1 MPLKEGSSQ
10 EVISQ
15 NIRELIDSGHEQKQA
30 VAIAMSKAGK
40 SNRDAIGDDMPN
52 PFQPNETE
60 DMSDPRTVSLGD
72 DEEQVLDG
80 ETEDGF
86 IVMRK
91 GKQVKIGGRSR
102 KRSRDADDPEIVDSA
117 PDNLDAYN
125 PASRK
130 PGALNRAPSNNPSP
144 VLNSSRVGDQ
154 GAILRNMNSNNRRFW
169 GNGGSGRRGR

>member
-15 NIRELIDSGHEQKQA
+15 NIREMIDNGWPRDQA
-30 VAIAMSKAGK
+30 IAAAMSKAGK
-40 SNRDAIGDDMPN
+40 SNRDTGDAMN
-52 PFQPNETE
+52 TPFQET
-60 DMSDPRTVSLGD
+60 DDVSDPRIVSLGD
-72 DEEQVLDG
+72 EEDETVDG

-91 GKQVKIGGRSR
+91 GKQVKVGGRG
-102 KRSRDADDPEIVDSA
+102 KGRDADDPEIVDKA
-117 PDNLDAYN
+117 PNSMDVYGA
-125 PASRK
+125 ASRK
-130 PGALNRAPSNNPSP
+130 PGALNRSPSSTPSP

-154 GAILRNMNSNNRRFW
+154 GAILHNMNRANRRFW